1 MGRPKKRRLTHSE
14 VQKLSRSEEFR
25 KQEDSGARAAAVTFL
40 DRLSS
45 HRYGSARKGARW

>member
-25 KQEDSGARAAAVTFL
+25 EQEDSGHGSR
-40 DRLSS
+40 
-45 HRYGSARKGARW
+45 RYIS